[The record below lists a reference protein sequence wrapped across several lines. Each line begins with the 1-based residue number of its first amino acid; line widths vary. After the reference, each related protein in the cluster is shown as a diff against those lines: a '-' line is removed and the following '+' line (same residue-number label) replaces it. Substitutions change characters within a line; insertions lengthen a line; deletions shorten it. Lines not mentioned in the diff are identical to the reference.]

1 VVGAIG
7 CAPRPS
13 KKISGPRRRVQA
25 LSERK
30 PEATGNFV
38 KKFIIPDNA
47 PGPPRG
53 LFSPAPAA
61 AGALPVGLQLIGRRG
76 HDMALL
82 QLAARV
88 ESALSGP

>member
-1 VVGAIG
+1 V
-7 CAPRPS
+7 PRN
-13 KKISGPRRRVQA
+13 QA
-25 LSERK
+25 DF
-30 PEATGNFV
+30 T
-38 KKFIIPDNA
+38 
-47 PGPPRG
+47 
-53 LFSPAPAA
+53 APANMNGAPAISLPLPMA